1 MQPLPGHQQA
11 PTEPFV
17 FAHGP
22 PHDNCI
28 NRTEFPAKFRRVEAT
43 IVTHPS
49 TEDGTHPSRYLFQL
63 QVAAQMQTPAADPL
77 SHSFGGLLADRRKK
91 VDKMSPITVPRW
103 SRPKRIAQKVEGT
116 LRIGSGT
123 IGILAVDD
131 LGLLRM

>member
-49 TEDGTHPSRYLFQL
+49 TEDGTHPGRYLFQL

-77 SHSFGGLLADRRKK
+77 SHSFGGLLTNRRKK
-91 VDKMSPITVPRW
+91 AHKPSPLTA
-103 SRPKRIAQKVEGT
+103 SRRPWPKRIAQKVEGT
-116 LRIGSGT
+116 LGVGSAT
-123 IGILAVDD
+123 FRILAVYD
-131 LGLLRM
+131 LGLL